1 MIPLWHLQAMSTPG
15 FWVNLG
21 QNFPP
26 LQSLLPKSENRIVP
40 KTINEPFSFTWN
52 TVIFNNTFRF
62 LVRAPRQQETSLYS
76 SEVEVGKI
84 CAGFF
89 PRIEKNSRMST
100 KSQMFEK
107 LDICDESSKLLFSRV
122 RFSYSKQISLHCIG
136 EDTATSSTLDIK
148 S

>member
-26 LQSLLPKSENRIVP
+26 LQSLLPMSENRIVP
-40 KTINEPFSFTWN
+40 NTINEPFSFTWN

-76 SEVEVGKI
+76 SEVEVSKI

-89 PRIEKNSRMST
+89 PRIERNSRMST
-100 KSQMFEK
+100 KSQMFEIFNWTFVMSPCFTQK
-107 LDICDESSKLLFSRV
+107 IKFPSSFLV
-122 RFSYSKQISLHCIG
+122 
-136 EDTATSSTLDIK
+136 E
-148 S
+148 